1 MKICGRIA
9 AVGATTTLRRYFEA
23 VHRWRIASH
32 TSAAPGPVGPGN
44 AERAFNARDVATRA
58 RILAKADELIARL
71 GVEGTTVDGICRAS
85 ATGKSQFYQHFSDKE
100 DLVRSVLDVRVQA
113 LLSDQRRQLAEVTNM
128 AGLDKWR
135 DNLVAANRQ
144 RGGAFGCVLGT
155 MVSELADRDETSRI
169 QLAGYFAEWRGLA
182 ATALRRMQ
190 CRGELRGDADPDEL
204 ATGLIAALQGGYLLA
219 QASRNVNQMA
229 SAIEMALAR
238 VRFFTDHD

>member
-1 MKICGRIA
+1 MS
-9 AVGATTTLRRYFEA
+9 AT
-23 VHRWRIASH
+23 
-32 TSAAPGPVGPGN
+32 PGPVGPGN
-44 AERAFNARDVATRA
+44 AESAFTARGVATRA
-58 RILAKADELIARL
+58 RILAKADELIARF
-71 GVEGTTVDGICRAS
+71 GVEGTTLHGICRAS
-85 ATGKSQFYQHFSDKE
+85 AISKWQFYEHFSDKE

-144 RGGAFGCVLGT
+144 RGGAFGCALGT
-155 MVSELADRDETSRI
+155 MVSELADRDETCRI

-182 ATALRRMQ
+182 AAALRRMQ
-190 CRGELRGDADPDEL
+190 CGGELRGDADPDEL

-238 VRFFTDHD
+238 VRFFADQN